1 MIRRPLG
8 VVAAGGP
15 GSRIGG
21 GKPQR
26 TIAGRRLIDIAVEKL
41 TTVCPQVMIVTVDVV
56 GLADLPVDVVADR
69 WPGQGP
75 LNALATAF
83 LDSDADSVLLLAV
96 DLPLMNLELLRFL
109 AKGHDTKWAIVPTT
123 PGGLEPLC
131 AWYSR
136 KCLAQ
141 AVGLLEKGERRIRR
155 VLSQKRTFFLDH
167 GQVAALDPGGYG
179 FLNVNLPE
187 DLQRAREI
195 AAHRGLFD
203 TPIG

>member
-1 MIRRPLG
+1 M
-8 VVAAGGP
+8 VAAGGP

-41 TTVCPQVMIVTVDVV
+41 AAVCPRVMIVTVDVA
-56 GLADLPVDVVADR
+56 GLADVPVDIVADR

-83 LDSDADSVLLLAV
+83 LDSDAESVLLLAV
-96 DLPLMNLELLRFL
+96 DLPLMSMELLRFL
-109 AKGHDTKWAIVPTT
+109 AQGHETKWAIVPTT

-136 KCLAQ
+136 QCLAP

-155 VLSQKRTFFLDH
+155 VLSEKRTLFLDLD
-167 GQVAALDPGGYG
+167 QVAALDPGGCA

-187 DLQRAREI
+187 DLQKAREI

-203 TPIG
+203 TPCS